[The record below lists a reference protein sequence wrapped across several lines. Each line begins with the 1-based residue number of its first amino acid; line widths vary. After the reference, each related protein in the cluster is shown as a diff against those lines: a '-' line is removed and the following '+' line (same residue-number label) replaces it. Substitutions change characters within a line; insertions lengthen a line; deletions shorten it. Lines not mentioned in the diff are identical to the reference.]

1 MFNRNKSSTN
11 WWLIAFLF
19 LISPLLLVFVVLA
32 VLYLV
37 LYSMALHLII
47 WSMWC
52 SRGRDILFVYSDS
65 PMWREHIE
73 QNILPTLGSR
83 AVILNWSERKQW
95 RPSLATLAFAHF
107 GGPREFN
114 PLAVVFR
121 PFRPTRTF
129 RFWQPF
135 RDFKHGNPESLC
147 RIEREFAELIG
158 VR

>member
-1 MFNRNKSSTN
+1 MSKPEPKRKTP
-11 WWLIAFLF
+11 WWLIALIVPVLPFLF
-19 LISPLLLVFVVLA
+19 VVALLALVCFVLA
-32 VLYLV
+32 SVC
-37 LYSMALHLII
+37 LHLII
-47 WSMWC
+47 WTWWSL
-52 SRGRDILFVYSDS
+52 RGYDILFVYSDS

-95 RPSLATLAFAHF
+95 RPSLATLTFAHF

-147 RIEREFAELIG
+147 RNTSIEQSNH
-158 VR
+158 